1 MDASSSARAGREGRP
16 AERLPRSFGRRD
28 THKYGK
34 RYRTSP
40 GSPTEQ
46 GIIQRLPRGS
56 AGSAGS
62 FDSNV
67 CARVMIQ
74 GLAFTLKERLSLG
87 IHGLQPPRFKTQE
100 EQLALCKASVMK
112 YTEDLNRYLYL
123 VELQVKLET
132 AVSTAVVI
140 RLL

>member
-1 MDASSSARAGREGRP
+1 
-16 AERLPRSFGRRD
+16 
-28 THKYGK
+28 
-34 RYRTSP
+34 
-40 GSPTEQ
+40 
-46 GIIQRLPRGS
+46 
-56 AGSAGS
+56 
-62 FDSNV
+62 
-67 CARVMIQ
+67 MIQ